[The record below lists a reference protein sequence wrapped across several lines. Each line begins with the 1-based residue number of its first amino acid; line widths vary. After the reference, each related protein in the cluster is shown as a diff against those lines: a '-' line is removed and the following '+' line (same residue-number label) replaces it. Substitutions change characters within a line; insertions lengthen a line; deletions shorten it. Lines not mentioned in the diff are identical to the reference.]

1 MVLQFIECNVSFAI
15 KYEALGTTEKAIF
28 LMSKYLSQIIG
39 FIASSTIVFAGHGSF
54 EMLDQG
60 FQLYVRGV
68 HDGVIAHRAE
78 RIPCCFTD
86 VAHIVPIVAHPDWRA
101 EEVLASLAL
110 EACPYGLGYS
120 LLRHDEIER

>member
-1 MVLQFIECNVSFAI
+1 MVFQFIEGNVSFAVLH
-15 KYEALGTTEKAIF
+15 ETLGATEKAVF
-28 LMSKYLSQIIG
+28 LMEKNVIQIIS

-101 EEVLASLAL
+101 EEVLASLTL

-120 LLRHDEIER
+120 LLRHDER